1 MPAYAL
7 HPQSLLMETTWVCQ
21 WFTRLLKKMTESKA
35 ARGNKP
41 GMEQVFIADRS
52 PFSACFYSRRGGG
65 LLDPVIREQ
74 IKEVR
79 EAAGIEVYTVY
90 VNVEKEVLWDRIQNR
105 LQDEPER
112 KKYDEDKRE
121 VSATYLLHRSASDI
135 YIFPP
140 SWFTN
145 NLLTS
150 CYDFINNIVDG
161 KDTGLL

>member
-1 MPAYAL
+1 MRAVHSGCGKTAICEEFSEADFWVLDEGFMDMPAYAL

-21 WFTRLLKKMTESKA
+21 WFTRLLKKMSENKA
-35 ARGNKP
+35 AGGGVP

-52 PFSACFYSRRGGG
+52 PFSACFYSRRGGE

-90 VNVEKEVLWDRIQNR
+90 VKVEKEVLWNRIQSR
-105 LQDEPER
+105 LQNEPER

-121 VSATYLLHRSASDI
+121 VSCRWYCGC
-135 YIFPP
+135 F
-140 SWFTN
+140 
-145 NLLTS
+145 S
-150 CYDFINNIVDG
+150 C
-161 KDTGLL
+161 